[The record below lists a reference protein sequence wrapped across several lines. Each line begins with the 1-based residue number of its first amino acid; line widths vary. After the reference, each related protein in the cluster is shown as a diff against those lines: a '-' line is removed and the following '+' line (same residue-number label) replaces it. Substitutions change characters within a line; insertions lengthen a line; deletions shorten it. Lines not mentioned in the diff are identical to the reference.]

1 MQPGG
6 LDVLITKSELSSI
19 ARQRLISQG
28 LVGARFKTPSA
39 VVRWLGAVQSQDY
52 PGAKWGVATRMNGMS
67 DLELD
72 VAFNAGQIVRT
83 HMMRPTWHFVT
94 PQDLRW
100 ILALTS
106 PRVHIMNGPV
116 YRRGELDDALF
127 RRAQHVITR
136 TLVGGRSATRAELAK
151 ALESKRISAKG
162 LRLAYIVMQAE
173 LAGLICSGPL
183 RGKQHTYMLVEER
196 VPPARTYTRDESLAM
211 LAERYFTSH
220 GPATVH
226 DFSWWSGLTVADS
239 KRATQLLD
247 RKLDSLELG
256 GKTYWL
262 SAAAP
267 EVDVQSPTVHLLPN
281 YDEHVVAYRD
291 HGPSLDPRTPHA
303 LQGWGNA
310 LTAHLVVV
318 NGLVVGGWRR
328 ALESTHVVLR
338 LALPIP
344 LRKTEM
350 TALKREAE
358 AFGKFLGLPVRFSE
372 PC

>member
-6 LDVLITKSELSSI
+6 SINI
-19 ARQRLISQG
+19 ARQRLINQG
-28 LVGARFKTPSA
+28 LVGTRFKTPSA

-52 PGAKWGVATRMNGMS
+52 PGAKWGVALRTNGMS
-67 DLELD
+67 DAQLD
-72 VAFNAGQIVRT
+72 MAFNAGEIVRT
-83 HMMRPTWHFVT
+83 HMLRPTWHFVT

-100 ILALTS
+100 MLALTS

-127 RRAQHVITR
+127 RRAHLVITR

-151 ALESKRISAKG
+151 ALESKRIPAQG

-183 RGKQHTYMLVEER
+183 RGKQHTYMLLEER
-196 VPPARTYTRDESLAM
+196 IPPARTYSREESLAM
-211 LAERYFTSH
+211 LAERYFRSH
-220 GPATVH
+220 GPATAH
-226 DFSWWSGLTVADS
+226 DFSWWSGLTVAES
-239 KRATQLLD
+239 KRATQMLN
-247 RKLDSLELG
+247 RKLESLEIG

-262 SAAAP
+262 STRSREA
-267 EVDVQSPTVHLLPN
+267 DVKLPTVQLLPN

-310 LTAHLVVV
+310 LTAHLIVV

-328 ALESTHVVLR
+328 SVQPQQVVLQ

-344 LRKTEM
+344 LRKTEV
-350 TALKREAE
+350 TALKRAAE
-358 AFGKFLGLPVRFSE
+358 AFGKFLGLPVVIKT
-372 PC
+372 